1 VLTVTEAQLHVWIAA
16 FVFPLAR
23 ILGLV
28 AAAPVFNN
36 AAVPMRVKLAFG
48 LAVALALAPAL
59 PPLPDIAPAS
69 WHGLAILLREGLI
82 GIALGFTMRLAFAA
96 IDLAGE
102 LMGLQMGLGF
112 AVFYDPQNAA
122 QLPVVAQLAGML
134 ALLVFLALNGH
145 LAMLA
150 LLAESFSVLPVSA
163 AALPATGWEIL
174 LRWGAAIFA
183 MGVLLALPLVT
194 ALLIANISLGIL
206 TKAAPQ
212 LNLFA
217 VGFPLT
223 LMAGFAMLALTMPYF
238 APALE
243 RVFGQGYEAFGAV
256 MRAGQPASRP

>member
-1 VLTVTEAQLHVWIAA
+1 MLSFTDAQLNAWIAA

-36 AAVPMRVKLAFG
+36 AALPVRVRLALG
-48 LAVALALAPAL
+48 LAVALALTPAL
-59 PPLPDIAPAS
+59 PPLPDIAPDS
-69 WHGLAILLREGLI
+69 WSGLMVLLREGLI

-112 AVFYDPQNAA
+112 AVFYDPQNAT
-122 QLPVVAQLAGML
+122 QLPVVAQLIGML
-134 ALLVFLALNGH
+134 ALLIFLALNGH

-150 LLAESFSVLPVSA
+150 LLAESFTILPVSA
-163 AALPATGWEIL
+163 APFPAAGWEIL
-174 LRWGAAIFA
+174 LRWGATIFSVG
-183 MGVLLALPLVT
+183 MLLALPLIA
-194 ALLIANISLGIL
+194 ALLIANISLGVL
-206 TKAAPQ
+206 TKVAPQ

-223 LMAGFAMLALTMPYF
+223 LIAGFAMLALTMPYY

-243 RVFGQGYEAFGAV
+243 QLFEQGYGAVSAV
-256 MRAGQPASRP
+256 MRAAAAGR